1 MRVPLDDLPLAAVR
15 RSWRA
20 LAGAVLCLTLAA
32 PVRAQGSTAAMA
44 CGPDGKLALVL
55 AGGGAKGFAHIAI
68 LRTLDSLGIVPDL
81 VVGTSAGALIGAL
94 YASGLDVP
102 DVLQGIVGMGL
113 DSLIGRYGA
122 ATPPSLGDRRAILAW
137 EGGAQ
142 GFTLQTNVVR
152 EAPLNALMTALY
164 VRGNLIARGDF
175 DRLPI
180 PFRAIA
186 ADLRTREQVVIGT
199 GDLAQAVRASA
210 SIPIV
215 FRAVREGDRDLVD
228 GGIANNVPIDVA
240 RALGATRIIV
250 STLRD
255 TSMMVLRSDDP
266 ITVAAQLVNLLF
278 EQTLPATRT
287 GELMLQSEVS
297 GLGQL
302 DFSPATVERAIAAGN
317 RAADALR
324 ADGCLLRGRVRARG
338 TVPPLAGALVRAD
351 ADADVARVVR
361 VTLSDMGARAVD
373 LPRLQQRLRG
383 LSHVERYRAL
393 WLHPVRGPGD
403 SVVFAPVARASAVE
417 RQLVGAAFD
426 RELGARLW
434 LGRVKGLSGRNAEA
448 TEVLEI
454 GQLEQEASA
463 SLRRSYDVLRSPWSP
478 LVAST
483 IRRTQVR
490 DIRDGEEYPFIP
502 TADWNVD
509 LGIERRFS
517 RQSTVALTTFVR
529 QWDEPVFRGSPTAVG
544 ARWRMQ
550 RLAVG
555 AAAHG
560 WMELEATRRY
570 WRTEVEWRMPGR
582 LRDLTIEPSLS
593 AVVGEHLPLQNSA
606 FLGGSDAGFPGF
618 LIQEL
623 RGTQSATAAL
633 RLAHPL
639 FGPVNWQGM
648 VAGGMLQRGDY
659 GFFRDARAYFGARA
673 GVGIAT
679 ALGPVVIEYGA
690 NDRGRGRFWFRFG
703 DWF

>member
-1 MRVPLDDLPLAAVR
+1 MTIRRAVAV
-15 RSWRA
+15 A
-20 LAGAVLCLTLAA
+20 LCVALAA
-32 PVRAQGSTAAMA
+32 PVRAQAPPSS
-44 CGPDGKLALVL
+44 CGPATGKLALVL
-55 AGGGAKGFAHIAI
+55 AGGGAKGFAHIAV

-94 YASGLDVP
+94 YASGLGVP

-113 DSLIGRYGA
+113 DTLVGRYGA

-142 GFTLQTNVVR
+142 GFALQTNVVR

-186 ADLRTREQVVIGT
+186 ADLRTREQVVLGT

-215 FRAVREGDRDLVD
+215 FRAVREGGRDLVD

-240 RALGATRIIV
+240 RSLGATRIIV

-255 TSMMVLRSDDP
+255 TSILALRSDDP
-266 ITVAAQLVNLLF
+266 VTVAAQLVNLLF
-278 EQTLPATRT
+278 EQSLPAMRP

-302 DFSPATVERAIAAGN
+302 DFSAVTVDKAIAAGN

-324 ADGCLLRGRVRARG
+324 ADACLPRGRVRPRG
-338 TVPPLAGALVRAD
+338 TVPPFAAALVRAD

-361 VTLSDMGARAVD
+361 VTLGDLGGREVD
-373 LPRLQQRLRG
+373 VPRLQQRLQG
-383 LSHVERYRAL
+383 LSQVERFRAL
-393 WLHPVRGPGD
+393 WLHPVPAPGD
-403 SVVFAPVARASAVE
+403 SVILAPVARASAVE
-417 RQLVGAAFD
+417 RQLAGAAFD

-463 SLRRSYDVLRSPWSP
+463 ILRRSYDVLRSPWSP
-478 LVAST
+478 LVSST
-483 IRRTQVR
+483 IRRMQVR
-490 DIRDGEEYPFIP
+490 DIRDGEEYPTIP

-509 LGIERRFS
+509 VGIERRFS
-517 RQSTVALTTFVR
+517 RRSTVALTAFVR

-555 AAAHG
+555 NGAHG
-560 WMELEATRRY
+560 WMELEATPRY
-570 WRTEVEWRMPGR
+570 WRTELAWHIPGR
-582 LRDLTIEPSLS
+582 VSDFTVEPSLS

-606 FLGGSDAGFPGF
+606 YLGGVDEGFPGF

-639 FGPVNWQGM
+639 LGPVSWQGV
-648 VAGGMLQRGDY
+648 VAGGMLQRGGY
-659 GFFRDARAYFGARA
+659 GLFRNATAYFGARA
-673 GVGIAT
+673 GVGITT
-679 ALGPVVIEYGA
+679 ALGPVLIQYGA